1 MVNKIFA
8 LGEFL
13 SACVSGDYE
22 RVKSLITQINPS
34 AEDNAAIGYASHD
47 GHTEIVSLL
56 LADPRVNPATNNNW
70 PIRCASHNGHTE
82 VVRLLLEDPRVDP
95 SAYGGQAIRWAREN
109 GRIEIVNLLTEHLY
123 RLDGP
128 IYNQNILT

>member
-13 SACVSGDYE
+13 NACITGDYE
-22 RVKSLITQINPS
+22 TVKSLITQINPS

-47 GHTEIVSLL
+47 GHLEIVKLL

-70 PIRCASHNGHTE
+70 PIRCASHNGHLE
-82 VVRLLLEDPRVDP
+82 VVRLLLDDSRVDP
-95 SAYGGQAIRWAREN
+95 SDIENCAVRWAKEN
-109 GRIEIVNLLTEHLY
+109 GHTEIVQLLTEHLY
-123 RLDGP
+123 RVDGP
-128 IYNQNILT
+128 IYNQNII